1 MAHDIRKSVEKA
13 TAEITALRR
22 ELHQHPE
29 IRFEENWTSDRIS
42 RFLSESGIPHS
53 RGHANGTGIVARLE
67 GRGPQFVKRRQTVKT
82 IVLRADMDALEM
94 QERSGVAYASTIP
107 NRMHACGHDGHMAI
121 LCGTAKV
128 LSQHLDTL
136 RGTVKFIFQPAEEL
150 GAGGRCIV
158 AEGLLDDVDAA
169 FALHTWHSIP
179 LGKIGIKSGPMM
191 ASADWFSIDIEGRG
205 CHGADPG
212 AGIDPVV
219 VAAHVI
225 IALQT
230 IVAREI
236 NPWDA
241 AVITVGRIQ
250 AGVTSN
256 IIPENAR
263 LEGTFRALSED
274 VRDSIAAAIRRI
286 AENTASAFRAT
297 ASVTFG
303 YDHYAPLI
311 NDPAMA
317 DRVRQT
323 VADTLGPEALVELD
337 HPSMGAE
344 DFAFY
349 LEKVPGAIFYLGN
362 YAPGAPHPIHSPYY
376 IFNDDAIPIGMRVFC
391 DLVHRSLE

>member
-1 MAHDIRKSVEKA
+1 MDPDTKKSVEEVA
-13 TAEITALRR
+13 AEVTALRR

-42 RFLSESGIPHS
+42 RFLFEAGIPHS
-53 RGHANGTGIVARLE
+53 RGHANGTGIVATLE
-67 GRGPQFVKRRQTVKT
+67 GRGPKV

-94 QERSGVAYASTIP
+94 QERSGVVYASTIP

-128 LSQHLDTL
+128 LSQHLDAL
-136 RGTVKFIFQPAEEL
+136 RGTVRFIFQPAEEM

-241 AVITVGRIQ
+241 AVVTVGRIQ
-250 AGVTSN
+250 AGVASN
-256 IIPENAR
+256 IIPETAR

-274 VRDSIAAAIRRI
+274 VRDSIATAIRRI

-297 ASVTFG
+297 ACVTFG

-317 DRVRQT
+317 DRVRQS

-362 YAPGAPHPIHSPYY
+362 YAPGASHPIHSPYY
-376 IFNDDAIPIGMRVFC
+376 IFNDDAIPIGIRVFC
-391 DLVHRSLE
+391 DLVRRSLE

>member
-1 MAHDIRKSVEKA
+1 MADDTRKSVEKA

-42 RFLSESGIPHS
+42 RFLFEAGIPHS
-53 RGHANGTGIVARLE
+53 RGHANGTGIVAKLE
-67 GRGPQFVKRRQTVKT
+67 GHGPKT

-94 QERSGVAYASTIP
+94 QERSGVAYSSTIP

-136 RGTVKFIFQPAEEL
+136 RGTVKFIFQPAEEM

-158 AEGLLDDVDAA
+158 AEGLLDGVDAA

-179 LGKIGIKSGPMM
+179 LGKIAIKSGPMM

-219 VAAHVI
+219 VAAHVV

-230 IVAREI
+230 IIARET

-241 AVITVGRIQ
+241 AVVTVGRVE
-250 AGVTSN
+250 AGVASN
-256 IIPENAR
+256 IIPETAR

-286 AENTASAFRAT
+286 VENTASAFRAT
-297 ASVTFG
+297 ACVTFG
-303 YDHYAPLI
+303 YDHYVPLI

-323 VADTLGPEALVELD
+323 VVDTLGPDALVELD

-349 LEKVPGAIFYLGN
+349 LEKVPGAMFYLGN
-362 YAPGAPHPIHSPYY
+362 YAPGATHPIHSPYY
-376 IFNDDAIPIGMRVFC
+376 VFNDDAIPIGMRVFC
-391 DLVHRSLE
+391 DLVHRSFE